1 MKRFVLLLGILLA
14 VMWGHYAQAQ
24 PGGGGWSGNRRG
36 SGGGPSLDI
45 ASEWA
50 LLTFELKV
58 SGDSGRAL
66 KMAFQDAWDRRRAL
80 ADSMRAGGDREVFME
95 GMMIL
100 QGELAGE
107 IVNILD
113 ADQLASFN
121 DLKQRRTA
129 TNRGG
134 GGGRRR

>member
-1 MKRFVLLLGILLA
+1 MGALRAGA
-14 VMWGHYAQAQ
+14 T
-24 PGGGGWSGNRRG
+24 RRG
-36 SGGGPSLDI
+36 RLEWESARQWRRALSGHRQRL
-45 ASEWA
+45 A

-80 ADSMRAGGDREVFME
+80 ADSMRAGGDREAFME

-121 DLKQRRTA
+121 ELKQRRTA